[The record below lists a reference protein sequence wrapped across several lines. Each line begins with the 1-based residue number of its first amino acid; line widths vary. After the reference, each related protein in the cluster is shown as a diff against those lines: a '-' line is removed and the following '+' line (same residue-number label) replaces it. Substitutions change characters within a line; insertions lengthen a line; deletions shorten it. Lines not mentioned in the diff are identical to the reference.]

1 MLVLICFGTAM
12 EKQSSFL
19 FFCVSC
25 LFKVT
30 MLETTTSE
38 TQHKTSVLFWLPI
51 EMLVQLLQA
60 APCCLETKRKEKII
74 SRPSELLCRVDIR
87 SWEHLDSPAHPEI

>member
-1 MLVLICFGTAM
+1 M
-12 EKQSSFL
+12 EKQLSPL

-30 MLETTTSE
+30 MGETTTFE
-38 TQHKTSVLFWLPI
+38 KQHKTSVLFQLPV

-60 APCCLETKRKEKII
+60 APCCLETKGKII
-74 SRPSELLCRVDIR
+74 SRPSELLCRVILGTR
-87 SWEHLDSPAHPEI
+87 CT